1 MKVKELKIC
10 REIRE
15 NLVNFDEEDRT
26 DPSKPYKKELF
37 KLNLTPN
44 PIYPD
49 EDYKTKVIEIEGFK
63 WNFTAIHT
71 GTSLYFDLSA
81 DDNNPML
88 DFYVLNTVAIIHP
101 HDYRLTK
108 CIDRFHSLC
117 DGYPGYGFNCEEGF
131 LDDEGN
137 VKVELQIQILGANVF
152 KPLLVKKYR
161 AELLLAIMHVVNI
174 ICSRFF
180 KKTMDDLKSLI
191 HNEIKWPRFCTFM
204 KESGKSSTNIM
215 IWEKE
220 DVIKEALVHEFFLD
234 GVVTSP
240 LLMEILCDGFE
251 SIKANNTTDK
261 FVIFQEH
268 WFELVLD
275 DDVPSLL
282 KRVVDKEYKP
292 IYEST
297 VTQFGCMIV
306 EIFVLDYLFRK
317 MEKNFTQSDEL
328 NRTKKKSE
336 KMVKKTGE
344 AKGIKLR

>member
-10 REIRE
+10 KDFRKF
-15 NLVNFDEEDRT
+15 LKNFDEEDRT
-26 DPSKPYKKELF
+26 DQSILYKKESF
-37 KLNLTPN
+37 KLK

-49 EDYKTKVIEIEGFK
+49 EVVDDDYKTKVIEIGGFK
-63 WNFTAIHT
+63 GNCTAVHT
-71 GTSLYFDLSA
+71 GTLLKFDLKFDLSA
-81 DDNNPML
+81 DDNNPVL
-88 DFYVLNTVAIIHP
+88 KFYVLNTVAIIHP
-101 HDYRLTK
+101 HDYLLTK
-108 CIDRFHSLC
+108 RLDLLHSLC
-117 DGYPGYGFNCEEGF
+117 DGYSGYAFDCEEGF

-137 VKVELQIQILGANVF
+137 VKVELQIQIFGENF
-152 KPLLVKKYR
+152 FQPLLVKKYR
-161 AELLLAIMHVVNI
+161 AELLLANMHSVNI

-215 IWEKE
+215 IREKE
-220 DVIKEALVHEFFLD
+220 DVIKEALVHEFFID

-240 LLMEILCDGFE
+240 LLMEILCDGYE

-261 FVIFQEH
+261 FVIIEKDC
-268 WFELVLD
+268 FELVVD

-292 IYEST
+292 IYESI
-297 VTQFGCMIV
+297 VTQFGCMIL

-328 NRTKKKSE
+328 NQSN
-336 KMVKKTGE
+336 
-344 AKGIKLR
+344 